1 MNDPVNKIKEAAKKI
16 KVRLDNRTT
25 ITLASIGSLELW
37 KERYPNLKIITKQQT
52 K

>member
-25 ITLASIGSLELW
+25 ITLASIASLELW